1 MEQFIKSFRRVS
13 EGICVC
19 VESATLDLPQ
29 GRVQVTEGTRFVV
42 GTIFMNVDIARMLD
56 QEYSRRNT
64 KLT

>member
-1 MEQFIKSFRRVS
+1 M
-13 EGICVC
+13 C